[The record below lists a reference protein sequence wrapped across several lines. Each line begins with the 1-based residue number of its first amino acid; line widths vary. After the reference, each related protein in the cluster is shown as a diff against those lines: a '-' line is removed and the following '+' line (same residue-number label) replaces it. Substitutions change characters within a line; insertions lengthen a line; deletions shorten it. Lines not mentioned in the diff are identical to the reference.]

1 MMEIGDFGVLF
12 LVLLAIAALAVW
24 HVRDIVIFYFKDK
37 YGIDIKKKEEE
48 NECEA
53 LDIDC

>member
-1 MMEIGDFGVLF
+1 MMEIADFGVLF
-12 LVLLAIAALAVW
+12 IVLLAIAALTVW

-37 YGIDIKKKEEE
+37 YGIDIEKKEEE
-48 NECEA
+48 DDSKT